1 MIATSSWFAARIA
14 RLLLSP
20 HFFLLVLALLSSGT
34 AAEIAD
40 PLRTHAHLPPSP
52 AFGVAGTDTL
62 PAPCA
67 LLPAGT
73 VYGVH
78 EVVDQAL
85 CRNPQTREAWAA
97 AQLQAA
103 QLGLAQAEFL
113 PSVDGRLA
121 VSHQRSASQRVN
133 TRSAA
138 LSLSWLLFDFGARDA
153 ALASA
158 RQLLRAASATYD
170 ASVHTVFLDAVNN
183 YYQTQAARATVAAT
197 LEAERASRE
206 SLAAAE
212 LRYQV
217 GVATPADRLQAQTA
231 LSQTTLT
238 RLRAEGAV
246 RNAYGRLAQV
256 MGLDAD
262 QPLLLEEVP
271 TAMPAALPMA
281 AFDRDVAN
289 LIAEARQQRPDLQAA
304 EASVQAAE
312 SGIAQARAAGWPKLT
327 LGGGPSWQS
336 VGSLSTPGNSLGLTL
351 DIPIFSGFNHTYNIR
366 AAQARRDSQSA
377 RRDSLRQLVAVEV
390 WEAYQNL
397 QTAGQTVRTSA
408 DLLRSAEQSE
418 RVALGRYKA
427 GVGNIL
433 DVLNAQSALANARLQ
448 RIQSMLDWQVSRAAL
463 AKAVGTLDN
472 RLFDDDQKAR
482 RP

>member
-1 MIATSSWFAARIA
+1 MISTLSRFSARIA
-14 RLLLSP
+14 HPLLSP
-20 HFFLLVLALLSSGT
+20 HFFLLVLASVSPVM
-34 AAEIAD
+34 AVEIAD
-40 PLRTHAHLPPSP
+40 PLRTRAHLPPPP
-52 AFGVAGTDTL
+52 AFVATGMDAV
-62 PAPCA
+62 PATCQQRS
-67 LLPAGT
+67 AGT

-78 EVVDQAL
+78 EVVDQ
-85 CRNPQTREAWAA
+85 
-97 AQLQAA
+97 LQAA
-103 QLGLAQAEFL
+103 QLGLAQADFL

-121 VSHQRSASQRVN
+121 VSRQRSAGQRVN
-133 TRSAA
+133 ARSAA

-153 ALASA
+153 AVASA

-170 ASVHTVFLDAVNN
+170 ASVHSVFLDAVNN
-183 YYQTQAARATVAAT
+183 YYQTQAARAAVAAT
-197 LEAERASRE
+197 LDAERASRE
-206 SLAAAE
+206 SLTAAE

-217 GVATPADRLQAQTA
+217 GVATPADRLQAHTA
-231 LSQTTLT
+231 LSQATLT
-238 RLRAEGAV
+238 RLRAEGAA

-256 MGLDAD
+256 MGFDPD
-262 QPLLLEEVP
+262 QPLLLEEAP
-271 TAMPAALPMA
+271 SAMPATLSMD
-281 AFDRDVAN
+281 AFDRDVAI

-312 SGIAQARAAGWPKLT
+312 SGIAYARAAGLPKLS
-327 LGGGPSWQS
+327 LSGGPSWQS
-336 VGSLSTPGNSLGLTL
+336 VGGLSTPGNSLGLTL

-366 AAQARRDSQSA
+366 AAQARRESQAA

-448 RIQSMLDWQVSRAAL
+448 RIQALLDWQVSRATL

>member
-1 MIATSSWFAARIA
+1 MA
-14 RLLLSP
+14 
-20 HFFLLVLALLSSGT
+20 VD
-34 AAEIAD
+34 IAD
-40 PLRTHAHLPPSP
+40 PLRTRANLPPP
-52 AFGVAGTDTL
+52 PLFVAAGTDV
-62 PAPCA
+62 PAPC
-67 LLPAGT
+67 LQRSAGT

-85 CRNPQTREAWAA
+85 CRNPQTHDAWAA
-97 AQLQAA
+97 LQWQAA
-103 QLGLAQAEFL
+103 QLGLAQADFL
-113 PSVDGRLA
+113 PSLDGRLT
-121 VSHQRSASQRVN
+121 VSRQRSAGQSVN
-133 TRSAA
+133 QRSAA

-153 ALASA
+153 AAASA

-170 ASVHTVFLDAVNN
+170 ASVHTVFLYAVNN
-183 YYQTQAARATVAAT
+183 YFQTQASRAAVTAT
-197 LEAERASRE
+197 REAERTSRE

-217 GVATPADRLQAQTA
+217 GVATPADRLQVQTA
-231 LSQTTLT
+231 LSQATLT
-238 RLRAEGAV
+238 RQRAEGTM

-262 QPLLLEEVP
+262 QPVLLDEVP
-271 TAMPAALPMA
+271 TAIPATLPMD
-281 AFDRDVAN
+281 AFDRDVAT

-304 EASVQAAE
+304 EANVQASE
-312 SGIAQARAAGWPKLT
+312 SAIAQARAAGWPKLT

-336 VGSLSTPGNSLGLTL
+336 VGGLSTQGNSLGLTL
-351 DIPIFSGFNHTYNIR
+351 DIPIFSGFNHSYNIR

-448 RIQSMLDWQVSRAAL
+448 RIQALLDWQVSRATL